1 MQDRREEEQEEGRT
15 GEKKNGS
22 KAGNERGRTGGRQ
35 DRYRGQDMREECY
48 MRQVGCEKG
57 RIGSRQDRRMACQG
71 KGWIRVRE
79 GRTVEKVN

>member
-1 MQDRREEEQEEGRT
+1 MIEEEQEEGRT

-48 MRQVGCEKG
+48 RRQVGCEKG
-57 RIGSRQDRRMACQG
+57 RIGSRQDRIMACQR

>member
-1 MQDRREEEQEEGRT
+1 MGV
-15 GEKKNGS
+15 
-22 KAGNERGRTGGRQ
+22 
-35 DRYRGQDMREECY
+35 GQDMREECY
-48 MRQVGCEKG
+48 RRQVGCEKG